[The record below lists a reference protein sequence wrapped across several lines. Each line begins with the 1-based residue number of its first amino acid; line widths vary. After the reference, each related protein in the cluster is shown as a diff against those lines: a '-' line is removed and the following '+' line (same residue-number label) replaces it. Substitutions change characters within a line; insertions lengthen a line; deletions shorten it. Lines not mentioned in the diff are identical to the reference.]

1 MNNLENVEEIIL
13 TEEQQVVILKIE
25 ALEEFLEIDSDDL
38 EIVEL
43 DEDSDDDNNF
53 KATYNDEDEYN
64 YLIYTA
70 TEKHNLIKYELLPNE
85 IYNAEQD
92 LKYNMRNSNYMP
104 STFIVDEDELEE
116 YCLNNYEDI
125 LDTEPREIYYYKGVD
140 YIFLKRN

>member
-70 TEKHNLIKYELLPNE
+70 TEMHNLIKYELLPNE